1 MTQTS
6 PAGFIRTEEQAQ
18 LDADALRLRSKGLT
32 YRQIGSQMGV
42 EGSTARDRCIRA
54 LNAITQDAA
63 DEYRKLELERLDAL
77 EQRANEVLTAL
88 HVFVSQGGKIVYDG
102 AEKLIDHG
110 PTLQAIGSLLRIQER
125 RSKLLGL
132 DAPVKQSVEVVNY
145 DGNSIE
151 ARVAE
156 LRNALGQL
164 GSESVSLV
172 GRTSETGTTTD

>member
-6 PAGFIRTEEQAQ
+6 PGGFVRTEEQAI
-18 LDADALRLRSKGLT
+18 LDADALKLRSAGLT
-32 YRQIGSQMGV
+32 YRQIGTRLGV
-42 EGSTARDRCIRA
+42 EGSTARDRCLRA

-63 DEYRKLELERLDAL
+63 DEYRKLELERLDIL
-77 EQRANEVLTAL
+77 EQSANDVLMTQ

-102 AEKLIDHG
+102 DVKLIDHG
-110 PTLQAIGSLLRIQER
+110 PTLQAIGTLLRVQER

-132 DAPVKQSVEVVNY
+132 DAPVKQSVEVVTY

-156 LRNALGQL
+156 LRSALGQL
-164 GSESVSLV
+164 GGESVSV
-172 GRTSETGTTTD
+172 DGRTSATGAITD